1 MSIEVSTSVLD
12 LSETD
17 CVHSFYNLET
27 AKTDYFHIDV
37 MDGEFVENDTSKRM
51 LEYATTISHI
61 SQLGL
66 DVHLMVNNPEVFIDD
81 YVGLEPRILSF
92 QVEPVL
98 NDKQRIYEMI
108 DDLKR
113 NGIRVGLAINPGTSI
128 DKIKEFLP
136 YIHMVLIM
144 SVWAGRGGQSFIP
157 ETVNKIKELKKY
169 MDKNNLDLDIEVDG
183 GINKETAKIAAE
195 AGANLLVSGSF
206 ILGADDPKSAI
217 NSLKECL

>member
-1 MSIEVSTSVLD
+1 MIQVSTSVLD
-12 LSETD
+12 LSEKD

-66 DVHLMVNNPEVFIDD
+66 DVHLMVNEPEKFIDD

-98 NDKQRIYEMI
+98 QDKQRIYDMI
-108 DDLKR
+108 DDLKG

-128 DKIKEFLP
+128 EAIKEFLP
-136 YIHMVLIM
+136 YVHMVLVM

-157 ETVNKIKELKKY
+157 EIASKLKELKQY
-169 MDKNNLDLDIEVDG
+169 LDENDLDLDIEVDG
-183 GINKETAKIAAE
+183 GINNETAKIAVE
-195 AGANLLVSGSF
+195 NGANILVSGSY

-217 NSLKECL
+217 SRLKDCL

>member
-1 MSIEVSTSVLD
+1 MIEVSTSVLD
-12 LSETD
+12 LSEED

-37 MDGEFVENDTSKRM
+37 MDGAFVENDTSKRM

-66 DVHLMVNNPEVFIDD
+66 DVHLMVNEPEKFIDD
-81 YVGLEPRILSF
+81 YACLEPRILSF

-98 NDKQRIYEMI
+98 GDRQRIYDMI

-128 DKIKEFLP
+128 EEIKEFLP
-136 YIHMVLIM
+136 YVHMVLVM
-144 SVWAGRGGQSFIP
+144 SVWAGLGGQEFFP
-157 ETVNKIKELKKY
+157 ETVDKIKELKQY
-169 MDKNNLDLDIEVDG
+169 LEENDLDLDIEVDG
-183 GINKETAKIAAE
+183 GITDKTAKLAAE
-195 AGANLLVSGSF
+195 AGANILVSGSF

-217 NSLKECL
+217 NSLKNCL